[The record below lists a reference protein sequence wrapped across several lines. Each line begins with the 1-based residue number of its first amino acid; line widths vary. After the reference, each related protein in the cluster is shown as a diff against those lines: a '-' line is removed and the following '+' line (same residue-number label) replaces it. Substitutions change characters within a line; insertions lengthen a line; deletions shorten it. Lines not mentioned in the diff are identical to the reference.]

1 MLMKRQNNYR
11 ERLLKDAAGA
21 CIYCGRP
28 LTVET
33 MEIDHIVPRSKGGA
47 KEYDNLVCSCPHCN
61 ALKGDKDAADFVYIS
76 CDDWQEKI
84 KDIDVLY
91 LVSAWHGLKN
101 DDWLN
106 LSREGTPKR
115 KIVYSMIDECKKK
128 HIPVVFYSKEDYL
141 ILLPFYN

>member
-33 MEIDHIVPRSKGGA
+33 MEIDHIVPLSKGGA

-61 ALKGDKDAADFVYIS
+61 ALKGDKDAADFVGSMTPRKQISYENRLTELFMQGKLSGRKWDLLDPIPDGPQTDRMAVCAPWQIICYICS
-76 CDDWQEKI
+76 E
-84 KDIDVLY
+84 
-91 LVSAWHGLKN
+91 
-101 DDWLN
+101 
-106 LSREGTPKR
+106 
-115 KIVYSMIDECKKK
+115 
-128 HIPVVFYSKEDYL
+128 FY
-141 ILLPFYN
+141 